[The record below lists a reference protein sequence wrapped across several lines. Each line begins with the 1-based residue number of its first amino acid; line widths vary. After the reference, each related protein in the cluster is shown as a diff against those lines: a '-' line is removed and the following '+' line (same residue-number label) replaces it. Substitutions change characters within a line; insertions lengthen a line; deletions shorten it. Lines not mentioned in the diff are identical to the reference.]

1 MKFSNIVRSVSKNR
15 FDKAVPTKAITGF
28 YLYAAVVWWFFVFIK
43 YWHII
48 LVLNRMS
55 NAKIQLV
62 RWLVCKLVR

>member
-28 YLYAAVVWWFFVFIK
+28 YLYAAVFVWSFVFIK

-48 LVLNRMS
+48 LVLD
-55 NAKIQLV
+55 
-62 RWLVCKLVR
+62 